1 MAHLKQLPDHH
12 RFQDRADSPGR
23 DDEGVGGEHEL
34 VQARKEGPM
43 LERLGHKRIDFL
55 FKG

>member
-1 MAHLKQLPDHH
+1 VSIP
-12 RFQDRADSPGR
+12 RG

-43 LERLGHKRIDFL
+43 LESLGNKSIDIL
-55 FKG
+55 FKR